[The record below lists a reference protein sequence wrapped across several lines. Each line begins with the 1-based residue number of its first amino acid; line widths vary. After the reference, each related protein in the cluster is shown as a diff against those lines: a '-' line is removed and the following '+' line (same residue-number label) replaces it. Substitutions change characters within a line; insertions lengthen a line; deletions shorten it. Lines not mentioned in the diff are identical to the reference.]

1 MSKLID
7 INLEPD
13 DKILRQFGLLAL
25 VGFGF
30 VATIAWF
37 DVLIFAAFP
46 LGAAK
51 FPVVAGLA
59 GLAGLCTLF
68 SAVYPKAN
76 LPVYLGLT
84 ILSYPI
90 GFVLSYVIMGTLF
103 YLMLAP
109 VGLFFK
115 LTGRDPLARKW
126 DPQATSYW
134 HDARPTRASETY
146 FKQF

>member
-1 MSKLID
+1 MSKLIEID
-7 INLEPD
+7 LAPD
-13 DKILRQFGLLAL
+13 EKTLRQFGLLAL

-30 VATIAWF
+30 VAAIAWF
-37 DVLIFAAFP
+37 DALIFAAFP
-46 LGAAK
+46 LEASK
-51 FPVVAGLA
+51 LPVVGTLA
-59 GLAGLCTLF
+59 GLAALSAFF

-76 LPVYLGLT
+76 LPIYLGLT
-84 ILSYPI
+84 VLSYPI

-126 DPQATSYW
+126 DPEATSYW
-134 HDARPTRASETY
+134 QDARPTRAAETY